1 MNKKRTAFFIS
12 DRTGLTAEE
21 LGRSLLTQFDSIQ
34 FERITLPYLDTA
46 DKARAA
52 VARINAAAQTD
63 EQRPLLFSTLLLPDV
78 RSIIAQSNALIL
90 DLFESFIA
98 PLETELG
105 IPSSHA
111 VGRSHGVGASYTARM
126 DAVNFAL
133 SHDDG
138 GITRELHRA
147 DIILIGVSRCGKTP
161 TSLYLALQFGIYAAN
176 YPLVPEDFAAA
187 KLFQFQFE
195 GDTKRRRASD
205 EDSTF
210 STARSERG
218 SQRSSTEKVELELPP
233 ALKPLR
239 DKLYGLTIRPE
250 RLQQLRAERLPNSR
264 YAALDNCQ
272 LEVKQAESLMRLAN
286 IPYLDVTSMS
296 VEEIATTLLHQAGLK
311 R

>member
-12 DRTGLTAEE
+12 DRTGLTAEV
-21 LGRSLLTQFDSIQ
+21 LGRSLLTQFDSIEI
-34 FERITLPYLDTA
+34 ERITLPYIDTA

-52 VARINAAAQTD
+52 VARINAAAQAD

-90 DLFESFIA
+90 DLFEIFIA
-98 PLETELG
+98 PLEAELG
-105 IPSSHA
+105 VPSSHA

-187 KLFQFQFE
+187 KL
-195 GDTKRRRASD
+195 
-205 EDSTF
+205 
-210 STARSERG
+210 
-218 SQRSSTEKVELELPP
+218 P
-233 ALKPLR
+233 AALNSLR
-239 DKLYGLTIRPE
+239 NKLYGLTIRPE

-264 YAALDNCQ
+264 YAALDNCR

-286 IPYLDVTSMS
+286 ISYLDVTAMS